1 MLGLIVA
8 SPIGRAI
15 GALIIIATAIL
26 GFHIWLET
34 HDAAIAARARMGYV
48 LEAERITAEQTAKEL
63 RRQLEAA
70 EASLTSFR
78 NRQAEDASRDAQR
91 EKDRANEILAY
102 ELRLSQANR
111 SCLLDRSDLEFLQRN

>member
-15 GALIIIATAIL
+15 GALIILVAAII
-26 GFHIWLET
+26 GFRIWLET

-48 LEAERITAEQTAKEL
+48 LEAERITAEHAAKEL

-70 EASLTSFR
+70 ETSLTSFR
-78 NRQAEDASRDAQR
+78 NRQAEDARRDAQR
-91 EKDRANEILAY
+91 EKGRANEILAY

-111 SCLLDRSDLEFLQRN
+111 SCLLDRSDLEFLQRK

>member
-1 MLGLIVA
+1 MLGFII
-8 SPIGRAI
+8 SNPIGRAV
-15 GALIIIATAIL
+15 GALLIIAAAIL
-26 GFHIWLET
+26 GFRIWLET
-34 HDAAIAARARMGYV
+34 HDAAIAAQARMGYV
-48 LEAERITAEQTAKEL
+48 LEAEKITAEQTAKEL

-70 EASLTSFR
+70 EESLTSFR
-78 NRQAEDASRDAQR
+78 NRQAEDARRDAQR